1 MMSEKNIKRRDFTKL
16 AIPLL
21 AMFTASG
28 LVATDSS
35 GEGRELKISPQMA
48 KSIASLAQDINRNL
62 GTAASKIVS
71 LSRINSLKNR
81 SIDLATLRSR
91 ISESIAWDY
100 DNNRVCTVNGIVMS
114 NTEIAVVLKLD
125 KIIVNHKFTWE
136 LL

>member
-1 MMSEKNIKRRDFTKL
+1 M

-28 LVATDSS
+28 LVATDSF

-62 GTAASKIVS
+62 GTAASEIVS
-71 LSRINSLKNR
+71 LSRIDSLKNR

-125 KIIVNHKFTWE
+125 KIIINHKFTWE